1 MPIIITIND
10 KDFAK
15 VLDKVQKSIDTVAKT
30 ALMEMADTLLALARL
45 EVPHRDGILEG
56 SGNAYWEGNTSA
68 VAFDTEYASYQH
80 EGMRRDGSHVIRNY
94 GRGRK
99 KKYLEDPLKMN
110 ISKWTEIA
118 QRELDNSL

>member
-1 MPIIITIND
+1 MPIKIYIDD
-10 KDFAK
+10 KDFIK
-15 VLDKVQKSIDTVAKT
+15 VLDKIQKSIESVAK
-30 ALMEMADTLLALARL
+30 ASLMEMADTLLVLARK
-45 EVPHRDGILEG
+45 EVPHDDGILEA

-80 EGMRRDGSHVIRNY
+80 EGMRRDGSHVIRHY
-94 GRGRK
+94 QKGRK

-118 QRELDNSL
+118 QRELDNNL